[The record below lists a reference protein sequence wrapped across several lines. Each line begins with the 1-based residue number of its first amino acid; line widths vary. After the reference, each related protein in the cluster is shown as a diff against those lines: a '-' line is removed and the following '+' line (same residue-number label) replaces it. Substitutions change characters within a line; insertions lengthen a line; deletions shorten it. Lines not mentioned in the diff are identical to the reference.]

1 MLLSVF
7 GRLAPLYCCNAV
19 PESLL
24 LQAANLR
31 HHKLS
36 LFPQMCENV
45 KLFSHLLASFRER
58 GESIRVGAG
67 EHEPRFTG
75 RSR

>member
-19 PESLL
+19 PESVL